1 MGRIITIN
9 IDKSRSLLSQLRDQ
23 GYFITAWC
31 GGRGNCGK
39 CRVRFLKGAPE
50 PGDIDKRSM
59 SADEL
64 DKGWRLACGTY
75 LEGIV
80 EIELPDQEEEHIQ
93 AADSFAEDLMKPDER
108 EIEASYALAL
118 DIGTTTIAAC
128 LLDRNKG
135 QALRTVTGINHQRVY
150 GADVL
155 SRIEAANRGEGRRLQ
170 EMILGD
176 LNDLCRKLEIG
187 ESVEDLSM
195 PVIVSGNTTMGH
207 LLQGLSCRGLGAYP
221 FTPEDISMHLYR
233 NMTFLPGIS
242 TYVGADIVSGI
253 VACGIDRKEDISI
266 FVDLGTNGE
275 MLIGNKERILAAS
288 AAAGPAFEGG
298 SISCGSAGVPGAIE
312 SVEIKNKVPRIRTI
326 GEKPACGICGT
337 GVLET
342 VYELLKEGIIDET
355 GLLDEEYFEQ
365 GFPLAPGITFTAR
378 DVREVQLA
386 KSAIRA
392 GIEILLRS
400 YGISCDQVSRL
411 YLAGGF
417 GQGINCKKAVGIGM
431 IPEDFK
437 DRIQSVGNS
446 SLEGAKMYAID
457 PETGSRFQHAAEIS
471 EEIVLSNHE
480 LFNDLY
486 IEHMYF
492 NKR

>member
-1 MGRIITIN
+1 MSKTITIT
-9 IDKSRSLLSQLRDQ
+9 IDKSRSLLSRLRDQ
-23 GYFITAWC
+23 GYYIPAWC
-31 GGRGNCGK
+31 GGRGSCGK

-50 PGDIDKRSM
+50 AG
-59 SADEL
+59 EL
-64 DKGWRLACGTY
+64 DKESISAGELNKGWRLACGVY
-75 LEGIV
+75 KDGIV
-80 EIELPDQEEEHIQ
+80 EIELPDHEEDYIQ
-93 AADSFAEDLMKPDER
+93 AADTFAKDLIKANDYDKECT
-108 EIEASYALAL
+108 YALAL

-135 QALRTVTGINHQRVY
+135 QTVRTVTGINHQRVY

-155 SRIEAANRGEGRRLQ
+155 SRIEASNRGEGRKLQ
-170 EMILGD
+170 EMLLDD

-187 ESVEDLSM
+187 ESVEDLTI
-195 PVIVSGNTTMGH
+195 PVIVSGNTTMEH
-207 LLQGLSCRGLGAYP
+207 LLQGLSCQGLGVYP
-221 FTPEDISMHLYR
+221 FTPVDISMHLYR
-233 NMTFLPGIS
+233 NMTVLPGIS
-242 TYVGADIVSGI
+242 TYIGADIVSGI
-253 VACGIDRKEDISI
+253 VACGIDRKKDISI

-298 SISCGSAGVPGAIE
+298 SISCGSAGVPGAVE
-312 SVEIKNKVPRIRTI
+312 SVEIRNKFPRIKTI
-326 GEKPACGICGT
+326 GGKPACGICGT

-342 VYELLKEGIIDET
+342 VYELVREGIVDET
-355 GLLDEEYFEQ
+355 GLLAEEYFEQ

-378 DVREVQLA
+378 DVREVQMA

-400 YGISCDQVSRL
+400 YGVSYDQVSRI

-431 IPEDFK
+431 LPEELK
-437 DRIQSVGNS
+437 DRIKAVGNS

-457 PETGSRFQHAAEIS
+457 PETAGRFQHAAEIS
-471 EEIVLSNHE
+471 EEIILSNHE

-486 IEHMYF
+486 IEHMNF
-492 NKR
+492 NKQ